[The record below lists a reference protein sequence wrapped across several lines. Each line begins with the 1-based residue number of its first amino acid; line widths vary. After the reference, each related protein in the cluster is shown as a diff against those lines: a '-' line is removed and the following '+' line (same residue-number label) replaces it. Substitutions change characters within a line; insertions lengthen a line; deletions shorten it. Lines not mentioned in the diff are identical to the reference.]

1 MEENNILNKGVYI
14 LYEIKDDLA
23 KNNELKERAL
33 QLQEDERRFAKQL
46 DSTKKAEATEINTT
60 INKRRGEIES
70 TFSAQLNKTRNRMK
84 KAQSQ
89 RANAKNS
96 KVSKRIEEETQE
108 LREEI
113 RSNKEE
119 IRSIF
124 SRNGIP
130 GIFNNK
136 YCFSIFRPGN
146 LGDYGIIGLTL
157 LVLLVLP
164 ILFNLLFFS
173 NSAHPVVMVLMYM
186 IILGGFIALY
196 IFIRKKIYIKHRQ
209 EMKDAIRFRTKI
221 TGLKRRIAK
230 KEQNIRMDSDESRY
244 ELEKFD
250 DEINDIQQQI
260 DNIVEEKKNA
270 MTLFETQT
278 RRDIISEIHTRYAP
292 EIEEDQKQLDETR
305 TEKHKTDSELNDLT
319 VRISKNY
326 ETYLG
331 KEILDTTIIDSLIEI
346 MDNGNAQSV
355 SEAVDYYKKTV
366 DKGLQTI

>member
-1 MEENNILNKGVYI
+1 
-14 LYEIKDDLA
+14 
-23 KNNELKERAL
+23 
-33 QLQEDERRFAKQL
+33 
-46 DSTKKAEATEINTT
+46 
-60 INKRRGEIES
+60 
-70 TFSAQLNKTRNRMK
+70 
-84 KAQSQ
+84 
-89 RANAKNS
+89 
-96 KVSKRIEEETQE
+96 
-108 LREEI
+108 
-113 RSNKEE
+113 
-119 IRSIF
+119 
-124 SRNGIP
+124 
-130 GIFNNK
+130 
-136 YCFSIFRPGN
+136 
-146 LGDYGIIGLTL
+146 
-157 LVLLVLP
+157 
-164 ILFNLLFFS
+164 
-173 NSAHPVVMVLMYM
+173 
-186 IILGGFIALY
+186 
-196 IFIRKKIYIKHRQ
+196 
-209 EMKDAIRFRTKI
+209 MKDAIRFRTKI

-366 DKGLQTI
+366 DKWKHVLYN